1 MSAALPPLAF
11 DLLVYPGLLWLL
23 LLVLGVGRIAG
34 GPASGG
40 QAVRGM
46 VEALAGRLRASAIAV
61 ACVTLAL
68 LCLPW
73 PGLPGRSGWEPRPW
87 AMWALVEVSALLLLL
102 PGLAGTSAASRAAVR
117 ELQMGVSARLPLWL
131 VTSLLLL
138 PGSSPSPAILLLALL
153 AGVFALPVAGRWW
166 IFDSSSL
173 PGDVMLSEMEAAL
186 LQLHG
191 RVHTIFW
198 LALLATVLVP
208 LPHVDPWIELLLRGG
223 IIITGAAL
231 VRVARGRFVTAT
243 VPVALRWCWWLALPC
258 AVAALF
264 LS

>member
-23 LLVLGVGRIAG
+23 LLVLGVGRITV

-46 VEALAGRLRASAIAV
+46 AEVLAGHTRASAVAV

-102 PGLAGTSAASRAAVR
+102 PGLAGTPVASRAAVR
-117 ELQMGVSARLPLWL
+117 ELQIGVSARLPLWL

-138 PGSSPSPAILLLALL
+138 PG
-153 AGVFALPVAGRWW
+153 
-166 IFDSSSL
+166 
-173 PGDVMLSEMEAAL
+173 
-186 LQLHG
+186 
-191 RVHTIFW
+191 
-198 LALLATVLVP
+198 
-208 LPHVDPWIELLLRGG
+208 
-223 IIITGAAL
+223 
-231 VRVARGRFVTAT
+231 
-243 VPVALRWCWWLALPC
+243 
-258 AVAALF
+258 
-264 LS
+264 